1 MPSETTVTTTEFEYS
16 DAGLPTKTTE
26 TVVITWEKEERE
38 DEQGWEALL
47 QAILREAEEDEE
59 DEDDDEDDNI
69 TSIFTKMGSGPHRP
83 GCRCGRTS

>member
-47 QAILREAEEDEE
+47 QAILREAEEDE
-59 DEDDDEDDNI
+59 DDDEDDNI
-69 TSIFTKMGSGPHRP
+69 TSIFTKMGSGPHGP